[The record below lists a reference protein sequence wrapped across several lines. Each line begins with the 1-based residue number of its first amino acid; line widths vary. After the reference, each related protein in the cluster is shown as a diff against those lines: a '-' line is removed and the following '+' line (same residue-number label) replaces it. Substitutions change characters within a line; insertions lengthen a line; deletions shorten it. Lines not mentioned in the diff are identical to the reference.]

1 MTCTRAE
8 MRVRHFERCGIIRA
22 FGQWAVTRFGLENL
36 SGPCSYDISRTTL
49 GAPWWS
55 DHMREKTWVN
65 GADFDAAL
73 AFARQYFSITVGG
86 DVLW

>member
-1 MTCTRAE
+1 MTCTQAE
-8 MRVRHFERCGIIRA
+8 MRVRHFERRGIIRA
-22 FGQWAVTRFGLENL
+22 FGTWAVTEFGLENL
-36 SGPCSYDISRTTL
+36 SGPCSYDIGKAAL

-73 AFARQYFSITVGG
+73 DFGRRHFGVHVGS

>member
-1 MTCTRAE
+1 MTNHQFNR
-8 MRVRHFERCGIIRA
+8 RGIIRA
-22 FGQWAVTRFGLENL
+22 FGQWAVTLFGIENL
-36 SGPCSYDISRTTL
+36 SGPCSYDISKTTL

-73 AFARQYFSITVGG
+73 AFAREHFGITVGG